1 MRWSCIF
8 ASLNFQ
14 ILKIIKYIITMK
26 KLFKLGAFLM
36 AFTFLAT
43 SVQAQKY
50 GYVNFDAIV
59 SSLPEM
65 KSVQTQ
71 LETVQKQYQDR
82 GKKMVEDLQASFQV
96 AQQKMAEGTLSP
108 KQQQEEE
115 AKLAAKQEEIAQY
128 EQTMV
133 LEIQKKEFELLGP
146 IREKMKTAIDEV
158 AAEGSFQFIFNY
170 PSAANLILFADDAS
184 NVTESV
190 MKKLNITSLPTG
202 GGK

>member
-1 MRWSCIF
+1 M
-8 ASLNFQ
+8 
-14 ILKIIKYIITMK
+14 
-26 KLFKLGAFLM
+26 
-36 AFTFLAT
+36 
-43 SVQAQKY
+43 
-50 GYVNFDAIV
+50 